1 MIDRDSLSLFYSGN
15 IGLNYMD
22 ISNMDNSNPF
32 YTSTMYPKDQYVP
45 PPVTAGYNTGLPA
58 CVYAAKP
65 QVQHSYS
72 GQTMA
77 VVEQHQRMEHTLN
90 VNEARQLPQ
99 QLHQVQQ
106 VTVSAAPP
114 NSSLPTMTHPQQV
127 VHSGNQMT
135 GIDTARN
142 QNLPFPWMKTT
153 KSHAHM
159 WKAQW
164 PGASFS
170 DLDENKRTRTAYTRS
185 QLLELEKEF
194 HFNKYI
200 SRPRRIELAAM
211 LNLTE
216 RHIKIWF
223 QNRRMKYK
231 KEEAKRKPRGSSDS
245 EPTDD
250 TATSASKSP
259 TPSPQEATIV
269 NTTAVSVATTIT
281 SPPLT
286 PTSPTAPT
294 TLTSSLAAPT
304 QSHAI
309 NMSTSAANKNT
320 LHQLSGVA
328 TLGTIMSSNRY

>member
-1 MIDRDSLSLFYSGN
+1 MDS
-15 IGLNYMD
+15 
-22 ISNMDNSNPF
+22 SNP
-32 YTSTMYPKDQYVP
+32 YYATPMYPKEQYVAAQGA
-45 PPVTAGYNTGLPA
+45 VNYNAGLPA
-58 CVYAAKP
+58 CVYATKP
-65 QVQHSYS
+65 QIQHTYG

-77 VVEQHQRMEHTLN
+77 VVEQHQRVEHASGDTC
-90 VNEARQLPQ
+90 QIPQ
-99 QLHQVQQ
+99 QLHQIAQVAVSTATPSNSMASMTHQQQ
-106 VTVSAAPP
+106 VTHAGNPMNNVD
-114 NSSLPTMTHPQQV
+114 PQ
-127 VHSGNQMT
+127 
-135 GIDTARN
+135 RN
-142 QNLPFPWMKTT
+142 QNLPYPWMKTT

-164 PGASFS
+164 PGANFN

-223 QNRRMKYK
+223 QNRRMKFK
-231 KEEAKRKPRGSSDS
+231 KEEAKRKPRGSTDSDQNDETTTS
-245 EPTDD
+245 TSTSANSSPRE
-250 TATSASKSP
+250 ATS
-259 TPSPQEATIV
+259 V
-269 NTTAVSVATTIT
+269 NTTPVSVATTVS

-294 TLTSSLAAPT
+294 TLTSSISSAT

-309 NMSTSAANKNT
+309 NMSTSSTNKNT
-320 LHQLSGVA
+320 LQQYNNPTS
-328 TLGTIMSSNRY
+328 LGAMLTSNRF